1 MAYRLRE
8 TRIIASSELHDA
20 NGKKAEVL
28 TYAVRK
34 LGGTWKFK
42 TAVVGWRGDEGR
54 AWFGE
59 WDDWD
64 AAKRGHDDTCQ
75 KIHQGQGVTLQ

>member
-8 TRIIASSELHDA
+8 TRIIASSELRDA
-20 NGKKAEVL
+20 NGKRAEVL

-34 LGGTWKFK
+34 LGDTWHYK
-42 TAVVGWRGDEGR
+42 TAVIGWKGEEGR

-59 WDDWD
+59 WPDQE
-64 AAKRGHDDTCQ
+64 AAERGHDDTCL
-75 KIHQGQGVTLQ
+75 KIHNDQGVTLQ